1 MTFTKGIKMAFKKLL
16 TAALLSTTLAATAQS
31 PTEVF
36 FSVTSADNQTQ
47 GMAMVLATQMAEQKA
62 AVRIL
67 LCGPAGQLAL
77 KGYEPAALKPRNVTP
92 KQMMAGLM
100 KAGAT
105 VEVCALFLPNAERT
119 PADLVE
125 GIAVAK
131 PPEVAAYMVKPGV
144 RAFGF

>member
-1 MTFTKGIKMAFKKLL
+1 MKSKTLIASALMAVS
-16 TAALLSTTLAATAQS
+16 LSSFAQS
-31 PTEVF
+31 QTETF
-36 FSVTSADNQTQ
+36 FSVTSADNQAQ
-47 GMAMVLATQMAEQKA
+47 GMAMVLAGQMAEQKA

-77 KGYEPAALKPRNVTP
+77 KTYEPAPLKPKNSSP
-92 KQMMAGLM
+92 KQMMTGLI

-105 VEVCALFLPNAERT
+105 VEVCALFLPNADKT
-119 PADLVE
+119 AADLIE
-125 GIAVAK
+125 GVAVAK

>member
-1 MTFTKGIKMAFKKLL
+1 MKRNARLL
-16 TAALLSTTLAATAQS
+16 AALLVCATSALAQS
-31 PTEVF
+31 QTETF

-47 GMAMVLATQMAEQKA
+47 GMAMVLASQMAEQKA

-77 KGYEPAALKPRNVTP
+77 KAYEPPALKPRNVTP
-92 KQMMAGLM
+92 KQMMTGLI
-100 KAGAT
+100 KGGAT
-105 VEVCALFLPNAERT
+105 VEVCALFLPNADKA

-125 GIAVAK
+125 GVTVAK

>member
-1 MTFTKGIKMAFKKLL
+1 MKHTKIIL
-16 TAALLSTTLAATAQS
+16 TALMTLSLSAYAQT
-31 PTEVF
+31 PTETF
-36 FSVTSADNQTQ
+36 FNVTSADNQSQ
-47 GMAMVLATQMAEQKA
+47 GMAMVLATQMVEQKA

-77 KGYEPAALKPRNVTP
+77 KTYEPAALKPRNVTP

-105 VEVCALFLPNAERT
+105 VEVCALFLPNADRT
-119 PADLVE
+119 PADLTDGVT
-125 GIAVAK
+125 VAK
-131 PPEVAAYMVKPGV
+131 PPEVAAYMLKPGV

>member
-1 MTFTKGIKMAFKKLL
+1 MKSKTLIASALMAVS
-16 TAALLSTTLAATAQS
+16 LSSFAQS
-31 PTEVF
+31 QTETF
-36 FSVTSADNQTQ
+36 FSVTSADNQAQ
-47 GMAMVLATQMAEQKA
+47 GMAMVLAGQMAEQKA

-77 KGYEPAALKPRNVTP
+77 KTYEPAPLKPKNASP
-92 KQMMAGLM
+92 KQMMTGLM

-105 VEVCALFLPNAERT
+105 VEVCALFLPNADKAAT
-119 PADLVE
+119 DLIE
-125 GIAVAK
+125 GVAVAK